1 VTSWQMRLI
10 YSARGNSDEMTSKLY
25 DVPPLESNINTH
37 CHYPIYYRYHLMY
50 LFVYRYLAQCIILF
64 FLSYSNEITIK
75 EMINRR
81 NVNYGQ
87 IISKIALG
95 LRITCVYLRNRIQL
109 DNNALSYLFF
119 KKKKGLNL
127 LFL

>member
-1 VTSWQMRLI
+1 MTSWQMRLI

-37 CHYPIYYRYHLMY
+37 CHYPIYYRPPNVFICISISHT
-50 LFVYRYLAQCIILF
+50 VYNPF
-64 FLSYSNEITIK
+64 FLSYSNEIMIK

-87 IISKIALG
+87 IIYKIALG

-109 DNNALSYLFF
+109 DNNALPYLFF
-119 KKKKGLNL
+119 KKKKKKLNL